1 MIAEESQYQQL
12 IAQRQQIETGI
23 SQIDNE
29 IRAVLAQEMFF
40 YLQEMGYQFFPVSQT
55 MIQSS
60 IFLIDVKISAYE
72 VNFLITLSNS
82 QSLPTKT
89 GLPTETMY
97 TKFPTASM
105 STDMPK
111 EGDAATDN
119 PTLEV
124 TRVEPKP
131 TPTPA
136 VGGKGRN
143 RLSTLFRTRVVW
155 KPMETS
161 FDTFFQ
167 SNLTQYFIGGKA
179 IDFPIAEV

>member
-1 MIAEESQYQQL
+1 MAEESQYQEL
-12 IAQRQQIETGI
+12 IAQRQEIELGI
-23 SQIDNE
+23 SQIDND
-29 IRAVLAQEMFF
+29 IRAVLSQEMFL
-40 YLQEMGYQFFPVSQT
+40 YLKEMGYEFFPISQT

-72 VNFLITLSNS
+72 VNFLITLSNNS
-82 QSLPTKT
+82 PQKPDRPIDATSK
-89 GLPTETMY
+89 
-97 TKFPTASM
+97 
-105 STDMPK
+105 D
-111 EGDAATDN
+111 GDAAVDN
-119 PTLEV
+119 PSLEV
-124 TRVEPKP
+124 TRYPPNP

>member
-1 MIAEESQYQQL
+1 MAEESQYQEL
-12 IAQRQQIETGI
+12 IAQRQEIELDI
-23 SQIDNE
+23 SQIDNQ
-29 IRAVLAQEMFF
+29 ITQVLSQEMFL
-40 YLQEMGYQFFPVSQT
+40 YLQEMGYEFFPISQT
-55 MIQSS
+55 MIRSS
-60 IFLIDVKISAYE
+60 IFLIDVKVSAYE
-72 VNFLITLSNS
+72 VNFLITLSNN
-82 QSLPTKT
+82 LPKK
-89 GLPTETMY
+89 PD
-97 TKFPTASM
+97 KPIDSASK
-105 STDMPK
+105 D
-111 EGDAATDN
+111 GDAAADN

-124 TRVEPKP
+124 TGVEPKP

>member
-1 MIAEESQYQQL
+1 MAEESQYQQL
-12 IAQRQQIETGI
+12 IAQRQEIEAGI
-23 SQIDNE
+23 SQIDND
-29 IRAVLAQEMFF
+29 IRIVL
-40 YLQEMGYQFFPVSQT
+40 LQEMIGYLQDMGYEFFPISQT

-60 IFLIDVKISAYE
+60 IFLIDIKVSAYE
-72 VNFLITLSNS
+72 VNFLITLSNNLPKKPDKPIDSASKDGDAAADNPS
-82 QSLPTKT
+82 Q
-89 GLPTETMY
+89 EV
-97 TKFPTASM
+97 TKFP
-105 STDMPK
+105 P
-111 EGDAATDN
+111 N
-119 PTLEV
+119 
-124 TRVEPKP
+124 P

>member
-1 MIAEESQYQQL
+1 MAEESQYQEL
-12 IAQRQQIETGI
+12 IAQRQQIESGI
-23 SQIDNE
+23 SEIDNE
-29 IRAVLAQEMFF
+29 IRQVLSVEMFL
-40 YLQEMGYQFFPVSQT
+40 YLQEMGYEFFPISQT
-55 MIQSS
+55 MIRSS
-60 IFLIDVKISAYE
+60 IFLIDVKVSAYE
-72 VNFLITLSNS
+72 VNFLITLSNN
-82 QSLPTKT
+82 LPQK
-89 GLPTETMY
+89 PD
-97 TKFPTASM
+97 KPIDAAS
-105 STDMPK
+105 K
-111 EGDAATDN
+111 EGDAAADN
-119 PTLEV
+119 PSQEV
-124 TRVEPKP
+124 TKFPPNP

>member
-1 MIAEESQYQQL
+1 MAEESQYQQL
-12 IAQRQQIETGI
+12 IAQRQEIETGI
-23 SQIDNE
+23 SQIDND
-29 IRAVLAQEMFF
+29 IIIVL
-40 YLQEMGYQFFPVSQT
+40 LQEMIGYLQDMGYEFFPISQT

-60 IFLIDVKISAYE
+60 IFLIDIKVSAYE
-72 VNFLITLSNS
+72 VNFLITLSNNLPKKPDKPIDSASKDGDAAADNPS
-82 QSLPTKT
+82 Q
-89 GLPTETMY
+89 EV
-97 TKFPTASM
+97 TKFP
-105 STDMPK
+105 P
-111 EGDAATDN
+111 N
-119 PTLEV
+119 
-124 TRVEPKP
+124 P